1 LHDDVVQLQQQVQ
14 QLQQAV
20 LQMQLQPPQQPQQQ
34 QQEQR
39 QQQQPPQQRQQQQ
52 QEPPEKLFGDEAV
65 QAATAADGLEYEWQ
79 DGALYCV
86 ACRRRCTYQGH
97 RTGKDHKKQVA
108 NLEWYR
114 LDREHRERQ
123 GLPMIMQ

>member
-14 QLQQAV
+14 QLQAV
-20 LQMQLQPPQQPQQQ
+20 LQIQLQPPQQPQQE

-39 QQQQPPQQRQQQQ
+39 QQQ
-52 QEPPEKLFGDEAV
+52 PPEELFGDAAV
-65 QAATAADGLEYEWQ
+65 QAATAADGMEYDWR
-79 DGALYCV
+79 DGYLYCV
-86 ACRRRCTYQGH
+86 ACKKRCFYLGH

-108 NLEWYR
+108 NVEWYR
-114 LDREHRERQ
+114 LDREHRERR